1 MSNAEQMQSP
11 ATPSESPLFS
21 ESGLT
26 FLARYRFWILA
37 VVWLGVRGYTL
48 WGLSPNYYVQSYFE
62 LAGDWLG
69 GFTPYSDFKVE
80 YPPGAL
86 LLFVVPRIFT
96 EAPVIYGYIFA
107 AVMLLADLG
116 ILLILG
122 QILGVAAAG
131 DLREDTTRRFQS
143 TLLCLGYIA
152 LSAVF
157 GRLLYQGDD
166 LIIAL
171 LLLTALYAS
180 LLKRS
185 ALVDSLL
192 AVAIWVSLYALLWI
206 PLLWWF
212 GIVSRDDLSGSR
224 STGKFMPALVPRAAV
239 LAGSLAVLFVPFFV
253 LSGRALGYMAAYHL
267 ERGLQL
273 ESSLSSILMVAAKL
287 FGFQIAGEFTKSA
300 IHLSGSPSI
309 WGPLVC
315 AVVLLAAILIITVYV
330 ARRMMAPTDA
340 AGRGIWLIRGLLAT
354 NLALLATSNVFML
367 QYLLWI
373 CPLAALLI
381 VLGQPQLRRVG
392 WQLFSVN
399 LLSVVLFFFFY
410 PNLIELEFL
419 PALLLLIRNLFV
431 AWLAV
436 SVLRPHR
443 PAADQ
448 PGPLLRMAPRARQ
461 ILIWLPVL
469 LLFAW
474 GTVAAFRPVRNAD
487 IWMSMRE
494 GADIVASGKIPLVDN
509 YSAVAAGRPYLAHEW
524 LSGIIFHGIFKL
536 GGGQGLTVF
545 RALCML
551 AMLLLLWFSLEQRAR
566 SFILTPFLLALAAYV
581 ILERVFVRPHIF
593 TLLFLCV
600 WVFTLEHWR
609 RRRQLRYLILLVP
622 LQILW
627 ANVHGGYIMAL
638 VLGAMMTGTAAFLV
652 WVPSWSRNESYTWSD
667 VRVLA
672 GLTAACLAASLVNP
686 HGLRLLEFSLNI
698 GLASDYIKQFVY
710 EWGSPFADNYRLRA
724 YGSDVVGSLFIL
736 MWLGLALTAKRRPL
750 ADALIAVLASVMTAQ
765 AIRFVSFIG
774 LLGFSVTARAW
785 LAVADTYARPALVK
799 RRPLLEA
806 ALFALIIAS
815 TLIYGFP
822 YDKANH
828 RRIGWGFG
836 GKLPFETV
844 NYIAEKGFKGTIFTD
859 YADGAFLQHHLAPRI
874 LPVMDGRIDVYGSE
888 LAHEYFSSRDDP
900 VKFFQYLNKYDVSLI
915 LLMQTEKNIPVIELL
930 SKLPASRLLLR
941 ADDRFL
947 FSYNPALLPS
957 QLRQNPAQ

>member
-1 MSNAEQMQSP
+1 MSNAEQIQSP
-11 ATPSESPLFS
+11 ATLSKSPLFS

-26 FLARYRFWILA
+26 FLTRYRFWILA
-37 VVWLGVRGYTL
+37 LVWLGVRGYTL

-86 LLFVVPRIFT
+86 LLFVLPRIFT

-116 ILLILG
+116 VLLILG
-122 QILGVAAAG
+122 RILGVAAAG
-131 DLREDTTRRFQS
+131 DLRDDTTRRFQS
-143 TLLCLGYIA
+143 TLLCLGYVV

-157 GRLLYQGDD
+157 GRLLCQGYD

-171 LLLTALYAS
+171 LLVTSLYTS
-180 LLKRS
+180 LLKKPV
-185 ALVDSLL
+185 LVDILV
-192 AVAIWVSLYALLWI
+192 AVAIWVSLYAVLWI

-212 GIVSRDDLSGSR
+212 GIVSRGDHSGSR
-224 STGKFMPALVPRAAV
+224 STGKFMPALVSRAVV
-239 LAGSLAVLFVPFFV
+239 LAGSLAVLFGPFFV

-267 ERGLQL
+267 ERGIQL
-273 ESSLSSILMVAAKL
+273 ESSPASILMVAAKL
-287 FGFQIAGEFTKSA
+287 FGFEIAGEFTKSA

-309 WGPLVC
+309 WGPMVC
-315 AVVLLAAILIITVYV
+315 ALVLLAALLIITVYV
-330 ARRMMAPTDA
+330 ARRMMAPNA
-340 AGRGIWLIRGLLAT
+340 ARGLWLIRGLLAT
-354 NLALLATSNVFML
+354 NLALLASSNVFML

-373 CPLAALLI
+373 CPLAALITGLE
-381 VLGQPQLRRVG
+381 QPRLSRVG
-392 WQLFSVN
+392 WQLFIVI

-436 SVLRPHR
+436 SVLRPDR
-443 PAADQ
+443 PAADH
-448 PGPLLRMAPRARQ
+448 PKALLRMTSRARQ

-494 GADIVASGKIPLVDN
+494 GGDIVASGKIPKVDN

-566 SFILTPFLLALAAYV
+566 SFILTPFLLALAAYI

-600 WVFTLEHWR
+600 WVFALEHWR

-652 WVPSWSRNESYTWSD
+652 WAPSWSRDESYTWSD

-672 GLTAACLAASLVNP
+672 GLTSACLVASLVNP

-724 YGSDVVGSLFIL
+724 YGSDVAFSIFIL

-750 ADALIAVLASVMTAQ
+750 VDALIAVLATVMTAQ
-765 AIRFVSFIG
+765 AIRFISFIG
-774 LLGFSVTARAW
+774 LLGFSVTVRAW

-806 ALFALIIAS
+806 ALFALILAS
-815 TLIYGFP
+815 ALVYGFP

-844 NYIAEKGFKGTIFTD
+844 NYLAKKGFEGTIFND
-859 YADGAFLQHHLAPRI
+859 YGDGAFLQHHLAPRI

-900 VKFFQYLNKYDVSLI
+900 IKFFQYLDKYNVSLI
-915 LLMQTEKNIPVIELL
+915 LLMQTKKNVAVIQLL
-930 SKLPASRLLLR
+930 SNLPASSLLLR

-947 FSYNPALLPS
+947 FSYNPDLLPS
-957 QLRQNPAQ
+957 QLKQGRTQ